1 MRESELAVELDILK
15 RENVELKETYDKS
28 GSDVSTLRAEL
39 TKEKER

>member
-1 MRESELAVELDILK
+1 MRESELAIELDILK
-15 RENVELKETYDKS
+15 RENLELKETYHKS